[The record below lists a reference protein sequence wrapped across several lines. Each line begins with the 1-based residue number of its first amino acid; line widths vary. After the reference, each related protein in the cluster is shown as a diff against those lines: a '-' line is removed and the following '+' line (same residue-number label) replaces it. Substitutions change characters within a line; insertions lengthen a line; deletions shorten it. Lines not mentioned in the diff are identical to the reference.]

1 MNRFNLG
8 MWLWSSSLKV
18 ANVGK
23 AMAIKYAPEGVFDV
37 ATNRNLIIHRI
48 IEGPFT
54 QQDLGYEWTGPEDAE
69 CFLVVLLER
78 EGATEEVEWYFEGVE
93 EAYAWVRHFKGSIE
107 PIIIN
112 GDTYG

>member
-23 AMAIKYAPEGVFDV
+23 SMAIKYAPEGVFDV
-37 ATNRNLIIHRI
+37 ATNSNLIIHRI

-107 PIIIN
+107 PIIID